1 MTVSELQIKQ
11 AIEQALHS
19 FSTGY
24 LATNALALFQ
34 ALGYQS
40 DKNLDFDLR
49 TPANFIIKVD
59 QYSKLNQKTALFNE
73 WLFVDFLF
81 QLTWDKIISNSKL
94 QLPPNTSA
102 KTNNTFFIS
111 YLFFV
116 IELKGSRYT
125 IGQLDGI
132 VYEINKLFPMPVI
145 VLFRHGVTLTLSI
158 IDRRPHKRDE
168 FKDVFEK
175 VKHIKDIP
183 FASPTHTQIKKL
195 FDLSL
200 VKLHQ
205 KHDFSN
211 FDEFHEALQKTLDG
225 NVKFLKEAIPEDST
239 RLYLQEMGR
248 IPLLRPSEE
257 IELARKI
264 ADLLKLERI
273 RERLE
278 SELERTPHDAEWADA
293 VQMPLSD
300 FRHRLQMGRKAKKQ
314 MVESNL
320 RLVVSIAKK
329 YQNRGLEFLDLIQE
343 GNLGLIRATEKFDPE
358 KGNRFSTYAYWW
370 IKQEITRALAEQSR
384 TIRLPVHLN
393 ETISRIDKTARNIL
407 QEKGRNPTVG
417 EVAERMEMTI
427 SKLQYINQC
436 VQPVISLNIQV
447 GEEDSTLGDLIAFDG
462 ETPEEQVSK
471 AILRENLESVLDT
484 LSPREQEVLRL
495 RYGLDNGQ
503 KKSLQQIGDIF
514 NVTREWIRQIEATA
528 LEKLRS
534 RKRRTFL
541 EETIPRQVVKAA
553 QTKNITCDK
562 NRQTEVKP
570 SEILHHI
577 HFGNNSDE
585 SGCSTRAAPV
595 QAADLMVSNTSQK
608 TANLEEGN
616 TTQAEFLSVYHSE
629 NNPNQTN
636 SQEAN
641 RTLAEL
647 KETDLNGA
655 AIKLM
660 QQNSAD
666 LHQQVTSL
674 ENIFSQ
680 LVPELSEALQE
691 LQDSGKPLSAE
702 LILEL
707 GNSRNQFNALRARV
721 LELAESLVLSP
732 TQKEP
737 EIESLKA
744 LKSLLEDAVQAEEQK
759 EAIAQ
764 VRQQALRV
772 LERVLAL
779 AHRDNSD
786 FQPLLECQEKAREL
800 QHAIS
805 ESQPSDSHS
814 DTQALAEGNHSFAQ
828 LLTLIEQGDEL
839 DDDRSA
845 DLHDSVAESF
855 GRTLATAA
863 VRGRLIVQEESVPD
877 LTSPSTIKES
887 KIPTR
892 TQPPEPE
899 TALSVEHPVVDKSDV
914 AQAESEMS
922 NGKLLPCG
930 NGFAERAY
938 TPSNIK
944 VIPDSQPVEKL
955 IATAQTVTPLPSKIE
970 THKDEPESESE
981 QTEEDIQPQYQLTLN
996 DIEQQN
1002 TASVSGDISEERPLA
1017 LHEQIWQL
1025 LYENK
1030 LSLAFHLARCLESKY
1045 PDFQP
1050 HLPSGIIRGVILGR
1064 HVRYDVGVGE
1074 IANILRNDFTNLSNN
1089 CFLDGESEW
1098 NQAVSLLLAT
1108 WALRPAL
1115 LAPNT
1120 DASEILHSLRLGEGL
1135 NQLYKYCKTIA
1146 NYGNHGLALNTTAIK
1161 TVRSQAAWESDM
1173 ASLRQK
1179 VQDWWSQAPRLD
1191 MIYEPAKAVWSEW
1204 FKPNQLID
1212 SLLVPVRQND
1222 LSKLDVAKHYV
1233 ERLSDET
1240 QINEEVKRTQR
1251 EIRRFRGAAD
1261 AITGRTLDRI
1271 RLHVREA
1278 VNFVRQWIS
1287 LQESRPDKSNN
1298 YSQSQAQQL
1307 KQDLSSLH
1315 QAVLKEL
1322 DSFDVKNS
1330 SVLVKAGISCCRT
1343 AVEDIRILFEPN
1355 EPLPTVEPEVKYLLH
1370 AELLKIPS
1378 LPMNS
1383 DWQPEDGSQNLFVK
1397 ELLKKVAQPHYDWQ
1411 QAFDMR
1417 SNRRDHEATGRI
1429 IEYLQ
1434 ANWETSIDIAQ
1445 LEQQRNNLI
1454 DNCRTELKIAVKE
1467 TRRKLED
1474 DVALGLLG
1482 ESERLDYAAQIE
1494 SIENAISTTL
1504 RFSDNLEQLRSMGEV
1519 INKNR
1524 SQKIDE
1530 VRDKL
1535 LQEIGSEHLA
1545 YARICS
1551 VLATGDVLTA
1561 NEYVDMVQRG
1571 QSIPEIEENKRKVF
1585 KEFFKEKY
1593 ARLEDRLEPADR
1605 NPNKRRELINNIT
1618 KRTNIEPLQMQ
1629 QVPGAQAKQAAETL
1643 DTWFAVKGRNQQAI
1657 TEKDIRQILKYL
1669 GFNMAQITINK
1680 IGNYTWIDVITEP
1693 IQDKN
1698 RCPVPAYGS
1707 EAKGHYRILCVWD
1720 RPPEEDLLNAVGDTS
1735 HGSPVIVFH
1744 FGRMTAKRRRD
1755 LAHLCRKRRRKFI
1768 VIDDTLMFYLCGERG
1783 ARLPVLFECTLPFTF
1798 LEPYTTAAGLVPPE
1812 MFYGRERERESIID
1826 PMGSCLIYGGR
1837 QLGKTV
1843 LLRYVE
1849 RNFNVQNE
1857 GRIARFLDIKEVGRK
1872 QPLDDI
1878 WLILVSE
1885 LEKLQILDASQRN
1898 PPNPRSLDQI
1908 KSWLE
1913 VDNQR
1918 RILLLLD
1925 EADNFLEADS
1935 KEDFPR
1941 CDELRRLMLETN
1953 RRFKVVFAGL
1963 HNVLRTTRQANH
1975 PLAHFGKPIC
1985 IGPLLNNGEMRA
1997 ARALVE
2003 RPLASLGY
2011 RFESPDP
2018 ITRILSQT
2026 NYYPSLIQL
2035 YCDQLLKHITNPEAT
2050 TFESQ
2055 TTPPYVIT
2063 SRHVEEA
2070 YQSQDLRQA
2079 IRDRFKLTL
2088 GLDQR
2093 YEVIAYSI
2101 AYGSLE
2107 SAKGRVEGFSVSW
2120 IRDQILYWWSEGFHG
2135 RSSVDEIRALLEEM
2149 VGLGI
2154 LRVTNEGY
2162 FTLRTPNVALLMGT
2176 PEEIQEELLRD
2187 REVPLEYEAATFR
2200 STLGIKNDSRR
2211 SPLTAQQESKLQS
2224 RENGVSIIFGCQAAG
2239 LDELKVFLESAFS
2252 KKKEFFRYWD
2262 DISEQA
2268 DFTQRLQEISRNRK
2282 KDGTTL
2288 IVVSSQCDWSEAWVN
2303 EAIQKVK
2310 RLKKDD
2316 SFMRVVFITDPQKA
2330 WQLVSQDSSG
2340 LVGLEER
2347 AIPLKTWHDCALRHW
2362 LEDSNFP
2369 SDKKIREKIKA
2380 VTGNWSTLLQDFY
2393 QLSQSDPLHWE
2404 DSLQKLKERLD
2415 DPGRAREF
2423 AQLMGFDGSQ
2433 PLRERVLRDLAVLEE
2448 ASAEDLSTIVEGAS
2462 STMVNRILH
2471 WADLLSL
2478 ASPVGKKD
2486 DGKDYWSVDPVVKSI
2501 LLRHTG
2507 KDAALS

>member
-1 MTVSELQIKQ
+1 MMVSELQIKQ
-11 AIEQALHS
+11 AIEQALRS
-19 FSTGY
+19 FSTGH

-34 ALGYQS
+34 SLGYRS
-40 DKNLDFDLR
+40 DKKLNFSLR
-49 TPANFIIKVD
+49 TSANFLTSFD
-59 QYSKLNQKTALFNE
+59 EDSKLHHKNALLDE
-73 WLFVDFLF
+73 WLSVDFIF
-81 QLTWDKIISNSKL
+81 QLTWDEIISNNQFPLSC
-94 QLPPNTSA
+94 NNSA
-102 KTNNTFFIS
+102 KATNPFLTS
-111 YLFFV
+111 YLFFA
-116 IELKGSRYT
+116 IELKGSSYT
-125 IGQLDGI
+125 LKQLDGI
-132 VYEINKLFPMPVI
+132 VREINKLFPMPVV
-145 VLFRHGVTLTLSI
+145 VLFRHGLTLTFSI

-168 FKDVFEK
+168 SKDALEK

-183 FASPTHTQIKKL
+183 FASPTDAQIKN
-195 FDLSL
+195 FFELSL

-205 KHDFSN
+205 QHNFSN

-239 RLYLQEMGR
+239 RLYLQEIGR
-248 IPLLRPSEE
+248 IPLLQPSEE

-273 RERLE
+273 GERLE

-329 YQNRGLEFLDLIQE
+329 YQNRGLEFLDLIQV

-358 KGNRFSTYAYWW
+358 KGNKFSTYAYWW

-393 ETISRIDKTARNIL
+393 ETISRINKTARNIL

-447 GEEDSTLGDLIAFDG
+447 GEEDSTLGDLIEFDG
-462 ETPEEQVSK
+462 ETPEEQVSQ

-528 LEKLRS
+528 LEKLR
-534 RKRRTFL
+534 RRRTFL
-541 EETIPRQVVKAA
+541 EETIPRQVVKVA
-553 QTKNITCDK
+553 QTKNVTCNK
-562 NRQTEVKP
+562 NRQTEVTHP
-570 SEILHHI
+570 QILHHI
-577 HFGNNSDE
+577 HFGNNPEE
-585 SGCSTRAAPV
+585 SGSPTRAAPV
-595 QAADLMVSNTSQK
+595 QTADLIASNTSKK
-608 TANLEEGN
+608 TANLEYKN
-616 TTQAEFLSVYHSE
+616 KSQAELLNVELSE
-629 NNPNQTN
+629 TNWNQNN

-647 KETDLNGA
+647 KETDLNGLV
-655 AIKLM
+655 IKPM

-666 LHQQVTSL
+666 LHQQLTSL
-674 ENIFSQ
+674 ENTFSK
-680 LVPELSEALQE
+680 LVPKLSEALQE
-691 LQDSGKPLSAE
+691 LQDSGKPLSVE

-707 GNSRNQFNALRARV
+707 GNSRNQFNALRASV
-721 LELAESLVLSP
+721 FELAESLVLSP

-737 EIESLKA
+737 EIESIKG

-759 EAIAQ
+759 EATAQ

-772 LERVLAL
+772 LERVLTI

-800 QHAIS
+800 QRAIS
-805 ESQPSDSHS
+805 ESQEPDSHS
-814 DTQALAEGNHSFAQ
+814 DTQGLAEGNHSFAQ

-839 DDDRSA
+839 DDDHSA

-863 VRGRLIVQEESVPD
+863 VRGRLRVQEASAPN
-877 LTSPSTIKES
+877 LPSASIIKES
-887 KIPTR
+887 KIPTHA
-892 TQPPEPE
+892 QPPEPE
-899 TALSVEHPVVDKSDV
+899 TAPSVEHPVVDKSDV

-955 IATAQTVTPLPSKIE
+955 IATAQSVTLLPSKIE
-970 THKDEPESESE
+970 THKDEPESESG

-1002 TASVSGDISEERPLA
+1002 TASVSGDISEEHPLA

-1045 PDFQP
+1045 PGFQP

-1074 IANILRNDFTNLSNN
+1074 IANSLRNGFTNLSNN

-1098 NQAVSLLLAT
+1098 NQAVNLLLAT
-1108 WALRPAL
+1108 STLRPAL

-1120 DASEILHSLRLGEGL
+1120 NASEILHSLRLGEGL
-1135 NQLYKYCKTIA
+1135 NQLYEYCKIIA
-1146 NYGNHGLALNTTAIK
+1146 NYGNHGLALDTTAIK
-1161 TVRSQAAWESDM
+1161 TVRNQAEWEAKM
-1173 ASLRQK
+1173 ASLRQR
-1179 VQDWWSQAPRLD
+1179 VEVWWTHAPRLN
-1191 MIYEPAKAVWSEW
+1191 MIYGPAKAVWSEW
-1204 FKPNQLID
+1204 IKPEQIIY
-1212 SLLVPVRQND
+1212 SLLVPIREND
-1222 LSKLDVAKHYV
+1222 LNKLDVAKNYLA
-1233 ERLSDET
+1233 RLSSET
-1240 QINEEVKRTQR
+1240 KINEEVKRTQR
-1251 EIRRFRGAAD
+1251 ELGLIRGSSD
-1261 AITGRTLDRI
+1261 AITGKALNQI
-1271 RLHVREA
+1271 RQHIHEA
-1278 VNFVRQWIS
+1278 VEFACKWIS
-1287 LQESRPDKSNN
+1287 SQESRVDESNE
-1298 YSQSQAQQL
+1298 YAQNLAQEL

-1322 DSFDVKNS
+1322 DSFDMKNF

-1343 AVEDIRILFEPN
+1343 AVENIRVLFEPN
-1355 EPLPTVEPEVKYLLH
+1355 ELLSTVEPEVKYLLN
-1370 AELLKIPS
+1370 AELLKISS

-1383 DWQPEDGSQNLFVK
+1383 DWQPEDGSQDLFVK
-1397 ELLKKVAQPHYDWQ
+1397 ELLNLVAQPHYDWQ

-1417 SNRRDHEATGRI
+1417 SNSRDHEATGRI

-1434 ANWETSIDIAQ
+1434 ANSETSIDIAQ
-1445 LEQQRNNLI
+1445 LEQQRNHLI
-1454 DNCRTELKIAVKE
+1454 DNCRVELEIAVKE
-1467 TRRKLED
+1467 TRRKLEG

-1494 SIENAISTTL
+1494 SIENAIATTL
-1504 RFSDNLEQLRSMGEV
+1504 RFSDKFKQLRALGEA
-1519 INKNR
+1519 IKKNR
-1524 SQKIDE
+1524 SEKINE

-1535 LQEIGSEHLA
+1535 LQEIGSEHPA
-1545 YARICS
+1545 YVRICS
-1551 VLATGDVLTA
+1551 VLDIGDVLTA
-1561 NEYVDMVQRG
+1561 NEYVDMVNRG
-1571 QSIPEIEENKRKVF
+1571 QSIPEPEKRRDVF
-1585 KEFFKEKY
+1585 VDFFKKY
-1593 ARLEDRLEPADR
+1593 TALEAVLEPTDR
-1605 NPNKRRELINNIT
+1605 NRTLRRELINDISKGINIGS
-1618 KRTNIEPLQMQ
+1618 LHMQ
-1629 QVPGAQAKQAAETL
+1629 QVPGAQAKQASEMLEAWFTAKNNRET
-1643 DTWFAVKGRNQQAI
+1643 I
-1657 TEKDIRQILKYL
+1657 TQDNARKILKNL
-1669 GFNMAQITINK
+1669 GFNTAQLTINQVGDYAR
-1680 IGNYTWIDVITEP
+1680 IEFYTEP
-1693 IQDKN
+1693 IQDRN
-1698 RCPVPAYGS
+1698 RCPVPTYGS
-1707 EAKGHYRILCVWD
+1707 EANGHYCILCVWG
-1720 RPPEEDLLNAVGDTS
+1720 RPTEEDILNAVEDTS
-1735 HGSPVIVFH
+1735 QGSGVLVFH
-1744 FGRMTAKRRRD
+1744 FGRMTKTKRRG
-1755 LAHLCRKRRRKFI
+1755 LAHLCQKRRRKFI
-1768 VIDDTLMFYLCGERG
+1768 VIDDTLMFFLCGERG
-1783 ARLPVLFECTLPFTF
+1783 ARLPVLFDCTLPFTF
-1798 LEPYTTAAGLVPPE
+1798 LQPYTTTAGLVPPE
-1812 MFYGRERERESIID
+1812 MFYGRERERESVID
-1826 PMGSCLIYGGR
+1826 PSGSCLIYGGR

-1843 LLRYVE
+1843 LLKYVH
-1849 RNFNVQNE
+1849 RTFHDPHQ
-1857 GRIARFLDIKEVGRK
+1857 GRIALLLDIKEVGRK

-1878 WLILVSE
+1878 WLILVRE

-1898 PPNPRSLDQI
+1898 PPNPRSLEPI

-2011 RFESPDP
+2011 RFESLDL

-2035 YCDQLLKHITNPEAT
+2035 YCDQLLKHITNPDAAT
-2050 TFESQ
+2050 FDHQ
-2055 TTPPYVIT
+2055 TSPPYVIT
-2063 SRHVEEA
+2063 SGHVEEA

-2088 GLDQR
+2088 GLDKR

-2107 SAKGRVEGFSVSW
+2107 SAKGRVDGFSVSW
-2120 IRDQILYWWSEGFHG
+2120 IRDEILYWWSEGFRG

-2224 RENGVSIIFGCQAAG
+2224 RENGVSILFGCQAAG
-2239 LDELKVFLESAFS
+2239 LGDLKIFLESAYV

-2262 DISEQA
+2262 EISDQT
-2268 DFTQRLQEISRNRK
+2268 DFTRCLQESSRNRK

-2288 IVVSSQCDWSEAWVN
+2288 IVVSSQCNWSETWVN
-2303 EAIQKVK
+2303 EAIQKVT
-2310 RLKKDD
+2310 RLKKED
-2316 SFMRVVFITDPQKA
+2316 SFMRVVFIADPQKA
-2330 WQLVSQDSSG
+2330 WELVNQNPTRLDW
-2340 LVGLEER
+2340 LEER
-2347 AIPLKTWHDCALRHW
+2347 AIPLKTWHDSALRHW

-2369 SDKKIREKIKA
+2369 SDQKIREKITA

-2393 QLSQSDPLHWE
+2393 RLSQSDPLRWE
-2404 DSLQKLKERLD
+2404 DSLQKLEERLD
-2415 DPGRAREF
+2415 DPGRARDL

-2433 PLRERVLRDLAVLEE
+2433 PLRERVLRDLAILEK

-2462 STMVNRILH
+2462 TTMVNRILH
-2471 WADLLSL
+2471 WARLLSL
-2478 ASPVGKKD
+2478 ASSVRKKD
-2486 DGKDYWSVDPVVKSI
+2486 DGKDYWSVDPMVKS
-2501 LLRHTG
+2501 LLLCHGG

>member
-11 AIEQALHS
+11 AIEQALRS

-24 LATNALALFQ
+24 LATNALVLFQ
-34 ALGYQS
+34 SLGYQS
-40 DKNLDFDLR
+40 DKDLDFDLR
-49 TPANFIIKVD
+49 TPTNFIIKVD
-59 QYSKLNQKTALFNE
+59 QDSKLNQKTALFSE

-94 QLPPNTSA
+94 QLPPKTSA

-116 IELKGSRYT
+116 IELKGSSYT

-158 IDRRPHKRDE
+158 IDCRPHKRDE
-168 FKDVFEK
+168 SKDVFEK

-183 FASPTHTQIKKL
+183 FASPTHSQIKKL

-205 KHDFSN
+205 KYGFSN

-225 NVKFLKEAIPEDST
+225 NVKFLKEAVPEDST
-239 RLYLQEMGR
+239 RLYLQEIGR
-248 IPLLRPSEE
+248 IPLLQPSEE

-264 ADLLKLERI
+264 ADLLKLERV
-273 RERLE
+273 REQLE
-278 SELERTPHDAEWADA
+278 SKLERIPHDAEWADA
-293 VQMPLSD
+293 VQMPLSN
-300 FRHRLQMGRKAKKQ
+300 FRLRLQLGRKAKKQ

-320 RLVVSIAKK
+320 RMVVSIAKK

-343 GNLGLIRATEKFDPE
+343 GNLGLIRATEKFNPE

-384 TIRLPVHLN
+384 TIRLPVHIN
-393 ETISRIDKTARNIL
+393 DTIFRINKTAKIL
-407 QEKGRNPTVG
+407 FQENSRNPTTR
-417 EVAERMEMTI
+417 EIAAYMEMTVD
-427 SKLQYINQC
+427 KLQYINQC
-436 VQPVISLNIQV
+436 AKPVISLNIQV
-447 GEEDSTLGDLIAFDG
+447 GEEDSTLGDLIEFKG

-471 AILRENLESVLDT
+471 AIVRENLESVLET

-503 KKSLQQIGDIF
+503 RKSLQQIGNIF

-534 RKRRTFL
+534 PKRKTFL

-553 QTKNITCDK
+553 QTKNVTCPK
-562 NRQTEVKP
+562 NRQTEVKS
-570 SEILHHI
+570 SEILHHL
-577 HFGNNSDE
+577 HFEKNSEE
-585 SGCSTRAAPV
+585 SDSSTRAAPA
-595 QAADLMVSNTSQK
+595 QAVDLTASNPSQK
-608 TANLEEGN
+608 IANIEEEN
-616 TTQAEFLSVYHSE
+616 TIQTELLSVDMNE
-629 NNPNQTN
+629 TNQNQAN
-636 SQEAN
+636 SQEASQ
-641 RTLAEL
+641 TLPEL

-655 AIKLM
+655 AIKPM

-666 LHQQVTSL
+666 LHYQVTSL

-707 GNSRNQFNALRARV
+707 GNSRNQFNALRSRV
-721 LELAESLVLSP
+721 LEFAESLAVSP

-737 EIESLKA
+737 EIDSLRE
-744 LKSLLEDAVQAEEQK
+744 LKSLLQDAVQAAEQK

-772 LERVLAL
+772 LERILVI

-786 FQPLLECQEKAREL
+786 FQPLLECHEKAREL

-805 ESQPSDSHS
+805 KSQPSDLHS
-814 DTQALAEGNHSFAQ
+814 DTQALADGNHSFTQ

-877 LTSPSTIKES
+877 LTSPSTIKEP
-887 KIPTR
+887 KVPTR

-899 TALSVEHPVVDKSDV
+899 TALSVEHPIVDKSDV
-914 AQAESEMS
+914 AQAESAMS

-930 NGFAERAY
+930 NDEAGHAY
-938 TPSNIK
+938 TPSNTK
-944 VIPDSQPVEKL
+944 VIPDSRPVEKL
-955 IATAQTVTPLPSKIE
+955 IATAQTVTPLPLKIE

-981 QTEEDIQPQYQLTLN
+981 QTEEDVQPQYQLTLN

-1002 TASVSGDISEERPLA
+1002 TASVSPDSSEEDSSA
-1017 LHEQIWQL
+1017 LREQIWQL

-1050 HLPSGIIRGVILGR
+1050 HLTSGTIRGVILGR
-1064 HVRYDVGVGE
+1064 YVRYDVGVGE
-1074 IANILRNDFTNLSNN
+1074 IANRLRNDFTNLSNN

-1108 WALRPAL
+1108 SALRPAL

-1120 DASEILHSLRLGEGL
+1120 NASEILYLIQLGEGL
-1135 NQLYKYCKTIA
+1135 NQLYKYCKIIA
-1146 NYGNHGLALNTTAIK
+1146 NYGNHGLALDTAAIK
-1161 TVRSQAAWESDM
+1161 TVITQAALESDM

-1204 FKPNQLID
+1204 FKPDQLID
-1212 SLLVPVRQND
+1212 SLLFSVRQND

-1251 EIRRFRGAAD
+1251 EIGLFRSAGD
-1261 AITGRTLDRI
+1261 AITGRTLGRI

-1278 VNFVRQWIS
+1278 VDFVRQWIL
-1287 LQESRPDKSNN
+1287 LQELCPDKSNN
-1298 YSQSQAQQL
+1298 YSQGQAQQL

-1322 DSFDVKNS
+1322 DSFDMKNS

-1343 AVEDIRILFEPN
+1343 AVEDIRLLFEPN
-1355 EPLPTVEPEVKYLLH
+1355 ELLSTVEPEVKYLLH

-1378 LPMNS
+1378 LSMNS
-1383 DWQPEDGSQNLFVK
+1383 DWQPEDGSQDLFMK
-1397 ELLKKVAQPHYDWQ
+1397 ELLNLIAQPHYDWQ
-1411 QAFDMR
+1411 QAFDMQ
-1417 SNRRDHEATGRI
+1417 SNSRDHEATGRI

-1434 ANWETSIDIAQ
+1434 ANSETSIDIVQ
-1445 LEQQRNNLI
+1445 LEQQRNHLI
-1454 DNCRTELKIAVKE
+1454 ANCRAKLEIEVKE
-1467 TRRKLED
+1467 TRRELEG

-1494 SIENAISTTL
+1494 SIENAIATTL
-1504 RFSDNLEQLRSMGEV
+1504 RFYDKFEQLRSIGEA
-1519 INKNR
+1519 INTNR

-1530 VRDKL
+1530 VRQKL
-1535 LQEIGSEHLA
+1535 LQEIGSDHPA
-1545 YARICS
+1545 YSRIGR
-1551 VLATGDVLTA
+1551 VLDTGDVLTA
-1561 NEYVDMVQRG
+1561 NEYVDMVQRE
-1571 QSIPEIEENKRKVF
+1571 QSIPEPEKRRDAF
-1585 KEFFKEKY
+1585 IDFFKNY
-1593 ARLEDRLEPADR
+1593 AAIEAVLEPADR
-1605 NPNKRRELINNIT
+1605 NRPKRRELINDISKGRNIG
-1618 KRTNIEPLQMQ
+1618 PLHMQ
-1629 QVPGAQAKQAAETL
+1629 QVPGAQAKQASEMLEAWFTAKNNKET
-1643 DTWFAVKGRNQQAI
+1643 I
-1657 TEKDIRQILKYL
+1657 TQDNARKILKNL
-1669 GFNMAQITINK
+1669 GFNTAQLTINQV
-1680 IGNYTWIDVITEP
+1680 GDYTRIDVNTEP
-1693 IQDKN
+1693 IQDRN

-1707 EAKGHYRILCVWD
+1707 EANGHYRILCVWN
-1720 RPPEEDLLNAVGDTS
+1720 RPSEEDLLNAVGDTS
-1735 HGSPVIVFH
+1735 QDSGAIVFH

-1755 LAHLCRKRRRKFI
+1755 LAHLCRKRGRKFI
-1768 VIDDTLMFYLCGERG
+1768 VIDDTLMFFLCGERG
-1783 ARLPVLFECTLPFTF
+1783 ARLPVLFDCTLPFTF
-1798 LEPYTTAAGLVPPE
+1798 LEPYTPHAAGLVPPE

-1849 RNFNVQNE
+1849 RNYNVQNE
-1857 GRIARFLDIKEVGRK
+1857 ARIARFLDIKEVGRK

-1898 PPNPRSLDQI
+1898 PSNPRSLEQI

-1925 EADNFLEADS
+1925 EADNFLEADG

-2011 RFESPDP
+2011 RFECLDL

-2035 YCDQLLKHITNPEAT
+2035 YCDQLLKHITNPDAAT
-2050 TFESQ
+2050 FDPQ
-2055 TTPPYVIT
+2055 TSPPYVIT

-2088 GLDQR
+2088 GLDKR

-2107 SAKGRVEGFSVSW
+2107 SAKGRVDGFSVSW
-2120 IRDQILYWWSEGFHG
+2120 IRDEILYWWSEGFRG

-2200 STLGIKNDSRR
+2200 STLGIKNDSKR

-2224 RENGVSIIFGCQAAG
+2224 HEYGVSIIFGCKAAG
-2239 LDELKVFLESAFS
+2239 LDDLKVFLESAYV
-2252 KKKEFFRYWD
+2252 KKKEFFCYWEK
-2262 DISEQA
+2262 ISDQA
-2268 DFTQRLQEISRNRK
+2268 DFTQHLQDISRNRK
-2282 KDGTTL
+2282 KNGTTL
-2288 IVVSSQCDWSEAWVN
+2288 VVISSQCDWSETWVN
-2303 EAIQKVK
+2303 EAIQKVT

-2316 SFMRVVFITDPQKA
+2316 SFMRVVFIADPKKA
-2330 WQLVSQDSSG
+2330 WQLVSQNSTELG
-2340 LVGLEER
+2340 WLEER
-2347 AIPLKTWHDCALRHW
+2347 AIPLKTWHDSALRHW

-2369 SDKKIREKIKA
+2369 SDQKIREKIKA
-2380 VTGNWSTLLQDFY
+2380 VTGNWSTLLQKFY
-2393 QLSQSDPLHWE
+2393 QLSQPNPLHWE
-2404 DSLQKLKERLD
+2404 DSLQKLKEQLD
-2415 DPGRAREF
+2415 DPGRAREL

-2433 PLRERVLRDLAVLEE
+2433 PQREQVLQVLAVWGE
-2448 ASAEDLSTIVEGAS
+2448 ASAEDLINIIGEGTSTKL
-2462 STMVNRILH
+2462 VNQILS

-2478 ASPVGKKD
+2478 ASPLGKKD
-2486 DGKDYWSVDPVVKSI
+2486 DGKDYWSLDPAVRRI
-2501 LLRHTG
+2501 LG
-2507 KDAALS
+2507 AND

>member
-11 AIEQALHS
+11 AIEQALRS
-19 FSTGY
+19 FSKGY
-24 LATNALALFQ
+24 LNTNAIALFHSI
-34 ALGYQS
+34 GYQS
-40 DKNLDFDLR
+40 DKKLGFYPR
-49 TPANFIIKVD
+49 TSANFITTFD
-59 QYSKLNQKTALFNE
+59 QDSKLNLKNALLNE
-73 WLFVDFLF
+73 WLSVDFLF
-81 QLTWDKIISNSKL
+81 QLTWDEIISNSQL
-94 QLPPNTSA
+94 QLPSSTNTKDSS
-102 KTNNTFFIS
+102 TFFTS

-116 IELKGSRYT
+116 IELQGSSYT
-125 IGQLDGI
+125 LKQLDGI
-132 VYEINKLFPMPVI
+132 VREVNKLFPMPVV
-145 VLFRHGVTLTLSI
+145 VLFRHGFTLSLSI
-158 IDRRPHKRDE
+158 IDRRFHKRDE
-168 FKDVFEK
+168 SKDAFEK

-183 FASPTHTQIKKL
+183 FASPTDAQIKKL
-195 FDLSL
+195 FELSL

-205 KHDFSN
+205 KDNFSN
-211 FDEFHEALQKTLDG
+211 FDQFHEAWQKTLNG
-225 NVKFLKEAIPEDST
+225 NIKFPKDPLPEDLI
-239 RLYLQEMGR
+239 RIYLQEIGR
-248 IPLLRPSEE
+248 IRLLKASEE
-257 IELARKI
+257 IELAYKV
-264 ADLLKLERI
+264 ADLLELEQVQKQ
-273 RERLE
+273 LE
-278 SELERTPHDAEWADA
+278 NELERTPQDTEWANA
-293 VQMPLSD
+293 VQIPLPEL
-300 FRHRLQMGRKAKKQ
+300 RHRLQMGRKAKNQ

-343 GNLGLIRATEKFDPE
+343 GNLGLIRATEKFDPK
-358 KGNRFSTYAYWW
+358 KGYRFSTYATWW
-370 IKQEITRALAEQSR
+370 IRQAMTRAIADQSR
-384 TIRLPVHLN
+384 IIRLPAHLN
-393 ETISRIDKTARNIL
+393 ETISRINKAVKIL
-407 QEKGRNPTVG
+407 FQEKGRNPTVR
-417 EVAERMEMTI
+417 EIAECMEMAI

-436 VQPVISLNIQV
+436 AQPVISLNIPV
-447 GEEDSTLGDLIAFDG
+447 GEEDSTLGDLIEFNG
-462 ETPEEQVSK
+462 ETPEERVYK

-503 KKSLQQIGDIF
+503 RKSLQKVGNIF
-514 NVTREWIRQIEATA
+514 NVTRECIRQIEAKA
-528 LEKLRS
+528 IKKLCS
-534 RKRRTFL
+534 LKCKTFL
-541 EETIPRQVVKAA
+541 EETIPLQVVRAA
-553 QTKNITCDK
+553 KTKNVTYPK
-562 NRQTEVKP
+562 NRQTEFNSP
-570 SEILHHI
+570 EILHHL
-577 HFGNNSDE
+577 HVVNNSEE
-585 SGCSTRAAPV
+585 SNFSTRVAPA
-595 QAADLMVSNTSQK
+595 QTGKLTASNSSQK
-608 TANLEEGN
+608 TANIEKEN
-616 TTQAEFLSVYHSE
+616 TTQTELLSVDMSE
-629 NNPNQTN
+629 TNRHQAN
-636 SQEAN
+636 SQEAS
-641 RTLAEL
+641 RILPEL

-655 AIKLM
+655 AIKPM
-660 QQNSAD
+660 QQKTAD
-666 LHQQVTSL
+666 LHQQVASL

-680 LVPELSEALQE
+680 LVPKLSEALQE

-721 LELAESLVLSP
+721 LELAESLTVSP
-732 TQKEP
+732 QKEL
-737 EIESLKA
+737 EIDSLRG
-744 LKSLLEDAVQAEEQK
+744 LKSLLDDAVQAEEQK
-759 EAIAQ
+759 EVIAQ

-772 LERVLAL
+772 LERILAI

-786 FQPLLECQEKAREL
+786 FQPLLECHEKAREL
-800 QHAIS
+800 QRAIS
-805 ESQPSDSHS
+805 ESQEPDSHS

-863 VRGRLIVQEESVPD
+863 LRGRLRVQEESVPN
-877 LTSPSTIKES
+877 LPSASIIKES
-887 KIPTR
+887 KVSTR
-892 TQPPEPE
+892 AQPPEPE
-899 TALSVEHPVVDKSDV
+899 TALGVEHPVVDKSDV
-914 AQAESEMS
+914 AQAESAMS
-922 NGKLLPCG
+922 NGKLPSCG
-930 NGFAERAY
+930 NDEAGHAY
-938 TPSNIK
+938 TPSNTK
-944 VIPDSQPVEKL
+944 VIPDSRPVEKL
-955 IATAQTVTPLPSKIE
+955 IATAQTVTSLPLKIE

-981 QTEEDIQPQYQLTLN
+981 ETEEDVQLQYQLALN

-1002 TASVSGDISEERPLA
+1002 TASVSPDSNEEDSSA
-1017 LHEQIWQL
+1017 LREQIWQL

-1050 HLPSGIIRGVILGR
+1050 HLTSGTIRGVILGR
-1064 HVRYDVGVGE
+1064 YVRYDVGVGK
-1074 IANILRNDFTNLSNN
+1074 IANRLRNDFTNLSNN

-1108 WALRPAL
+1108 SALRPAL

-1120 DASEILHSLRLGEGL
+1120 NASEILHLIQLGEGL
-1135 NQLYKYCKTIA
+1135 NQLYKYCKIIA
-1146 NYGNHGLALNTTAIK
+1146 NYGNHGLALDTAAIK
-1161 TVRSQAAWESDM
+1161 TVRTQAAWESDI

-1204 FKPNQLID
+1204 FKPDQLID
-1212 SLLVPVRQND
+1212 SLLFSVRQND

-1251 EIRRFRGAAD
+1251 EIGFFRGAGD
-1261 AITGRTLDRI
+1261 AITGRTLGRI

-1278 VNFVRQWIS
+1278 VDFMRQWIL
-1287 LQESRPDKSNN
+1287 LQELRPDKSNN
-1298 YSQSQAQQL
+1298 YSQNQAQQL

-1322 DSFDVKNS
+1322 NSFDVKNS

-1343 AVEDIRILFEPN
+1343 AVEDIRLLFEPN
-1355 EPLPTVEPEVKYLLH
+1355 ELLPTVEPEVKYLLY

-1378 LPMNS
+1378 LSMNS
-1383 DWQPEDGSQNLFVK
+1383 DWQPEDDSQGLFVN
-1397 ELLKKVAQPHYDWQ
+1397 ELLNLVAQPHSDWQ
-1411 QAFDMR
+1411 QAFDMQ
-1417 SNRRDHEATGRI
+1417 SNSQDHEATGRI

-1434 ANWETSIDIAQ
+1434 ANSETSIDIAQ
-1445 LEQQRNNLI
+1445 LEQQRNHLI
-1454 DNCRTELKIAVKE
+1454 ANCRAELEIAVKE
-1467 TRRKLED
+1467 TRRKLEG

-1494 SIENAISTTL
+1494 SIENAIATTL
-1504 RFSDNLEQLRSMGEV
+1504 RFYDKFEQLRSISEA
-1519 INKNR
+1519 INTNR
-1524 SQKIDE
+1524 SKKIDE
-1530 VRDKL
+1530 VRQKL
-1535 LQEIGSEHLA
+1535 LQEIGSDHLA
-1545 YARICS
+1545 YTRICR
-1551 VLATGDVLTA
+1551 VLDTGDVLTA

-1571 QSIPEIEENKRKVF
+1571 QSIPEPEKRRDVF
-1585 KEFFKEKY
+1585 IDFFKKY
-1593 ARLEDRLEPADR
+1593 AAIEDVLELADR
-1605 NPNKRRELINNIT
+1605 NRPKRRELINDISKGRNIG
-1618 KRTNIEPLQMQ
+1618 PLHMQ
-1629 QVPGAQAKQAAETL
+1629 QVPGAQAKQASEMLEAWFTAKNNKET
-1643 DTWFAVKGRNQQAI
+1643 I
-1657 TEKDIRQILKYL
+1657 TQDNARKILKNL
-1669 GFNMAQITINK
+1669 GFNTAQLTINQV
-1680 IGNYTWIDVITEP
+1680 GDYTRIDVNTEP
-1693 IQDKN
+1693 IQDRN

-1707 EAKGHYRILCVWD
+1707 EANGYYRILCVWN
-1720 RPPEEDLLNAVGDTS
+1720 RPSEEDLLNAVGDTS
-1735 HGSPVIVFH
+1735 QDSGAIVFH

-1755 LAHLCRKRRRKFI
+1755 LAHLCRKRGRKFI
-1768 VIDDTLMFYLCGERG
+1768 VIDDTLMFFLCGERG
-1783 ARLPVLFECTLPFTF
+1783 ARLPVLFDCTLPFTF
-1798 LEPYTTAAGLVPPE
+1798 LEPYTPHAAGLVPPE

-1857 GRIARFLDIKEVGRK
+1857 ERIARFLDIKEVGRK

-1898 PPNPRSLDQI
+1898 PPNPRSLDRI
-1908 KSWLE
+1908 KTWLE

-2011 RFESPDP
+2011 RFESLDL

-2035 YCDQLLKHITNPEAT
+2035 YCDQLLKHITNPDAAT
-2050 TFESQ
+2050 FDPQ
-2055 TTPPYVIT
+2055 TSPPYVIT

-2088 GLDQR
+2088 GLDKR

-2107 SAKGRVEGFSVSW
+2107 SAKGRMDGFSVSW
-2120 IRDQILYWWSEGFHG
+2120 IRDEILYWWSEGFRG

-2162 FTLRTPNVALLMGT
+2162 FTIRTPNVALLMGT

-2200 STLGIKNDSRR
+2200 STLGIKNDSKR

-2224 RENGVSIIFGCQAAG
+2224 HEYGVSIIFGCKAAG
-2239 LDELKVFLESAFS
+2239 LDELKVFLESAYV
-2252 KKKEFFRYWD
+2252 KKKEFFCYWEKILD
-2262 DISEQA
+2262 QA
-2268 DFTQRLQEISRNRK
+2268 DFTQHLQDISRNRK
-2282 KDGTTL
+2282 KNGTTL
-2288 IVVSSQCDWSEAWVN
+2288 VVISSQCDWSETWVN
-2303 EAIQKVK
+2303 EAIQKVT

-2316 SFMRVVFITDPQKA
+2316 SFMRVVFIADPKKA
-2330 WQLVSQDSSG
+2330 WQLVSQDSTKLG
-2340 LVGLEER
+2340 WLEER
-2347 AIPLKTWHDCALRHW
+2347 VIPLKTWHDSALRHW

-2369 SDKKIREKIKA
+2369 SNQKIREKIKA
-2380 VTGNWSTLLQDFY
+2380 VTGNWSTLLQKFY
-2393 QLSQSDPLHWE
+2393 QLSQSNPLHWE
-2404 DSLQKLKERLD
+2404 DSLQKLKEQLD
-2415 DPGRAREF
+2415 DPGRAREL

-2433 PLRERVLRDLAVLEE
+2433 PQREQVLQVLAVWGE
-2448 ASAEDLSTIVEGAS
+2448 ASAEDLIDIIGEGTSTNL
-2462 STMVNRILH
+2462 VNQILR

-2478 ASPVGKKD
+2478 ASPLGKKD
-2486 DGKDYWSVDPVVKSI
+2486 DGKDYWSLDPVVRRI
-2501 LLRHTG
+2501 LG
-2507 KDAALS
+2507 AME

>member
-1 MTVSELQIKQ
+1 M
-11 AIEQALHS
+11 
-19 FSTGY
+19 
-24 LATNALALFQ
+24 
-34 ALGYQS
+34 
-40 DKNLDFDLR
+40 
-49 TPANFIIKVD
+49 
-59 QYSKLNQKTALFNE
+59 
-73 WLFVDFLF
+73 
-81 QLTWDKIISNSKL
+81 
-94 QLPPNTSA
+94 
-102 KTNNTFFIS
+102 
-111 YLFFV
+111 
-116 IELKGSRYT
+116 
-125 IGQLDGI
+125 
-132 VYEINKLFPMPVI
+132 
-145 VLFRHGVTLTLSI
+145 
-158 IDRRPHKRDE
+158 
-168 FKDVFEK
+168 
-175 VKHIKDIP
+175 
-183 FASPTHTQIKKL
+183 
-195 FDLSL
+195 

-205 KHDFSN
+205 QHNFSN
-211 FDEFHEALQKTLDG
+211 FDQFHEAWQKTLNG
-225 NVKFLKEAIPEDST
+225 NIKFAKDPLPKDLISI
-239 RLYLQEMGR
+239 YLQEIGR
-248 IPLLRPSEE
+248 IRRLLASEE
-257 IELARKI
+257 IELAYKV
-264 ADLLKLERI
+264 ADLLEIEQVQKQLEN
-273 RERLE
+273 
-278 SELERTPHDAEWADA
+278 ELERTPQDTEWANA
-293 VQMPLSD
+293 VQIPLSEL
-300 FRHRLQMGRKAKKQ
+300 RHRLQRGRKAKNQ

-343 GNLGLIRATEKFDPE
+343 GSLGLIRATEKFDPK
-358 KGNRFSTYAYWW
+358 KGYRFSTYATCW
-370 IKQEITRALAEQSR
+370 IRQAITRAIANQSR
-384 TIRLPVHLN
+384 TIRLPVYLYQ
-393 ETISRIDKTARNIL
+393 TISQIKKTTKL
-407 QEKGRNPTVG
+407 LWQEVGRNPTAS
-417 EVAERMEMTI
+417 EIADRRQMTI
-427 SKLQYINQC
+427 NELRDINQYA
-436 VQPVISLNIQV
+436 QPVISLDIQV
-447 GEEDSTLGDLIAFDG
+447 GEEDSTLGDLIEFNG

-484 LSPREQEVLRL
+484 LSSREQDVLRL
-495 RYGLDNGQ
+495 RYGFDDGRE
-503 KKSLQQIGDIF
+503 KTLQEIGDIF
-514 NVTREWIRQIEATA
+514 SVTRERIRQIEATA

-534 RKRRTFL
+534 RKRRIFL
-541 EETIPRQVVKAA
+541 EVTIPRQLVKAT
-553 QTKNITCDK
+553 QTKNVTCPK
-562 NRQTEVKP
+562 NRQTEVNP
-570 SEILHHI
+570 PEILHHP
-577 HFGNNSDE
+577 HFEKNSKKSDF
-585 SGCSTRAAPV
+585 STIAAPDQTV
-595 QAADLMVSNTSQK
+595 DLMASTPSQQI
-608 TANLEEGN
+608 ANLEEEN
-616 TTQAEFLSVYHSE
+616 TTQVELSSVDQSKT
-629 NNPNQTN
+629 NRSQTN

-680 LVPELSEALQE
+680 LVPKLSEALQE

-707 GNSRNQFNALRARV
+707 GNSRNQFNAIRARV
-721 LELAESLVLSP
+721 FELAESLAVYP

-737 EIESLKA
+737 EIESLKG

-772 LERVLAL
+772 LERVLAI
-779 AHRDNSD
+779 AHRVESD
-786 FQPLLECQEKAREL
+786 FQPMLECQEKARTTYR
-800 QHAIS
+800 AIS
-805 ESQPSDSHS
+805 ELQGSDLHP
-814 DTQALAEGNHSFAQ
+814 DIKTLAEGNHPFSH
-828 LLTLIEQGDEL
+828 LLTLIEHTDDL
-839 DDDRSA
+839 DDDRYTF
-845 DLHDSVAESF
+845 LQDSVEKFFSKRLSVAASRGKLFTIASAPSVEPPRAEINSKALPEK
-855 GRTLATAA
+855 TIAPEVKTA
-863 VRGRLIVQEESVPD
+863 L
-877 LTSPSTIKES
+877 
-887 KIPTR
+887 
-892 TQPPEPE
+892 
-899 TALSVEHPVVDKSDV
+899 TALSEETTEESAVV
-914 AQAESEMS
+914 
-922 NGKLLPCG
+922 P
-930 NGFAERAY
+930 FAEAIALP
-938 TPSNIK
+938 TTK
-944 VIPDSQPVEKL
+944 VIPDSQPVDKL
-955 IATAQTVTPLPSKIE
+955 IATAQTVTPLPPPIE
-970 THKDEPESESE
+970 THNDEPESESE
-981 QTEEDIQPQYQLTLN
+981 QTEEDVQPQYQLTLN

-1002 TASVSGDISEERPLA
+1002 TASVSGDISEEYPLA
-1017 LHEQIWQL
+1017 LHDQIWQL
-1025 LYENK
+1025 LRENK

-1045 PDFQP
+1045 PNFQP

-1074 IANILRNDFTNLSNN
+1074 IANILRNDFTNFSNN
-1089 CFLDGESEW
+1089 YFLNGESEW
-1098 NQAVSLLLAT
+1098 NQAVSLLLT
-1108 WALRPAL
+1108 TSALRPAL

-1120 DASEILHSLRLGEGL
+1120 NASEILHSLRLGEGL

-1222 LSKLDVAKHYV
+1222 LSKLDVVKDYV
-1233 ERLSDET
+1233 ERLSDEP

-1355 EPLPTVEPEVKYLLH
+1355 EPLPTVEPEIKYLLH

-1383 DWQPEDGSQNLFVK
+1383 DWQPEDGSQDLFVK

-1411 QAFDMR
+1411 QAFELR
-1417 SNRRDHEATGRI
+1417 SNSRDHEGTGRI

-1445 LEQQRNNLI
+1445 LEQQRNHLI

-1494 SIENAISTTL
+1494 SIENAISTIL
-1504 RFSDNLEQLRSMGEV
+1504 RFSDNLEQLRAMGEV

-1535 LQEIGSEHLA
+1535 LQEIGSEHPA

-1669 GFNMAQITINK
+1669 GFNTAQITINK

-1735 HGSPVIVFH
+1735 QDSGAIVFH

-1755 LAHLCRKRRRKFI
+1755 LAHLCRKRGRKFI
-1768 VIDDTLMFYLCGERG
+1768 VIDDTLMFFLCGERG
-1783 ARLPVLFECTLPFTF
+1783 ARLPVLFDCTLPFTF
-1798 LEPYTTAAGLVPPE
+1798 LEPYTPHAAGLVPPE

-1849 RNFNVQNE
+1849 R
-1857 GRIARFLDIKEVGRK
+1857 
-1872 QPLDDI
+1872 
-1878 WLILVSE
+1878 
-1885 LEKLQILDASQRN
+1885 
-1898 PPNPRSLDQI
+1898 
-1908 KSWLE
+1908 
-1913 VDNQR
+1913 
-1918 RILLLLD
+1918 
-1925 EADNFLEADS
+1925 
-1935 KEDFPR
+1935 
-1941 CDELRRLMLETN
+1941 
-1953 RRFKVVFAGL
+1953 
-1963 HNVLRTTRQANH
+1963 
-1975 PLAHFGKPIC
+1975 
-1985 IGPLLNNGEMRA
+1985 
-1997 ARALVE
+1997 
-2003 RPLASLGY
+2003 
-2011 RFESPDP
+2011 
-2018 ITRILSQT
+2018 
-2026 NYYPSLIQL
+2026 
-2035 YCDQLLKHITNPEAT
+2035 
-2050 TFESQ
+2050 
-2055 TTPPYVIT
+2055 
-2063 SRHVEEA
+2063 
-2070 YQSQDLRQA
+2070 
-2079 IRDRFKLTL
+2079 
-2088 GLDQR
+2088 
-2093 YEVIAYSI
+2093 
-2101 AYGSLE
+2101 
-2107 SAKGRVEGFSVSW
+2107 
-2120 IRDQILYWWSEGFHG
+2120 
-2135 RSSVDEIRALLEEM
+2135 
-2149 VGLGI
+2149 
-2154 LRVTNEGY
+2154 
-2162 FTLRTPNVALLMGT
+2162 
-2176 PEEIQEELLRD
+2176 
-2187 REVPLEYEAATFR
+2187 
-2200 STLGIKNDSRR
+2200 
-2211 SPLTAQQESKLQS
+2211 
-2224 RENGVSIIFGCQAAG
+2224 
-2239 LDELKVFLESAFS
+2239 
-2252 KKKEFFRYWD
+2252 
-2262 DISEQA
+2262 
-2268 DFTQRLQEISRNRK
+2268 
-2282 KDGTTL
+2282 
-2288 IVVSSQCDWSEAWVN
+2288 
-2303 EAIQKVK
+2303 
-2310 RLKKDD
+2310 
-2316 SFMRVVFITDPQKA
+2316 
-2330 WQLVSQDSSG
+2330 
-2340 LVGLEER
+2340 
-2347 AIPLKTWHDCALRHW
+2347 
-2362 LEDSNFP
+2362 
-2369 SDKKIREKIKA
+2369 
-2380 VTGNWSTLLQDFY
+2380 
-2393 QLSQSDPLHWE
+2393 
-2404 DSLQKLKERLD
+2404 
-2415 DPGRAREF
+2415 
-2423 AQLMGFDGSQ
+2423 
-2433 PLRERVLRDLAVLEE
+2433 
-2448 ASAEDLSTIVEGAS
+2448 
-2462 STMVNRILH
+2462 
-2471 WADLLSL
+2471 
-2478 ASPVGKKD
+2478 
-2486 DGKDYWSVDPVVKSI
+2486 
-2501 LLRHTG
+2501 
-2507 KDAALS
+2507 